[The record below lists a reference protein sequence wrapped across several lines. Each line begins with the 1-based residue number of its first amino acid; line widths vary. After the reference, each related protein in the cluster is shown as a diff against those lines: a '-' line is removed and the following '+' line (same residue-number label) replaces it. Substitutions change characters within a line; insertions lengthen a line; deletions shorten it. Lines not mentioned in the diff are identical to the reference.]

1 MVESVEDYVTSPA
14 QPMNYSINK
23 PGYEM
28 VKRVQDFFMA
38 LVAIVLLMPVWLII
52 ALIIRLTS
60 EGPVIYKQTQAIG
73 RYGKPFTM
81 YKFRTMYSDRGD
93 LIHREAVA
101 RFMQGEALG
110 SKVSNGKKVP
120 VYKLTND
127 PRVTPIGS
135 LLRKTGLDEAPQF
148 INVLKGDISLVGP
161 RPALKYEFDSFTDRQ
176 KERFLVLPGITGLY
190 QVTARSQVPFD
201 EAIEI
206 DLDYVRRR
214 SFWLDLKIMIKT
226 PWVLITGMGAY

>member
-1 MVESVEDYVTSPA
+1 VESVEDYVTAPV
-14 QPMNYSINK
+14 QPMENSLNK
-23 PGYEM
+23 PVYEM
-28 VKRVQDFFMA
+28 VKRVQDFCMA
-38 LVAIVLLMPVWLII
+38 LAAIVLLMPIWLTI
-52 ALIIRLTS
+52 ALIIRFTS
-60 EGPVIYKQTQAIG
+60 DGPVIYKQTQAIG
-73 RYGKPFTM
+73 RFGKPFTM
-81 YKFRTMYSDRGD
+81 YKFRTMYSDRED
-93 LIHREAVA
+93 TIHREAVA

-110 SKVSNGKKVP
+110 TRESNGKKIP

-127 PRVTPIGS
+127 PRVTPIGL

-161 RPALKYEFDSFTDRQ
+161 RPALKYEFEKFTDRQ

-206 DLDYVRRR
+206 DLEYVRIR

>member
-1 MVESVEDYVTSPA
+1 MESVEDYVTASV
-14 QPMNYSINK
+14 QTMDFIQKK
-23 PGYEM
+23 PVYEM
-28 VKRVQDFFMA
+28 VKRVQDFCMA
-38 LVAIVLLMPVWLII
+38 LAAMVLLMPIWFII
-52 ALIIRLTS
+52 ALIIRLSS

-81 YKFRTMYSDRGD
+81 YKFRTMYSDQGD
-93 LIHREAVA
+93 AIHRDAVA
-101 RFMQGEALG
+101 RFIKGEALG
-110 SKVSNGKKVP
+110 AIEDNGKKVP

-127 PRVTPIGS
+127 PRVTPIGA

-148 INVLKGDISLVGP
+148 INVLKGDLSLVGP
-161 RPALKYEFDSFTDRQ
+161 RPALRYEFEQYTERQ

-206 DLDYVRRR
+206 DLEYIRRR
-214 SFWLDLKIMIKT
+214 SLWLDLKIMVKT

>member
-1 MVESVEDYVTSPA
+1 MVESVEDYVTTSV
-14 QPMNYSINK
+14 QDMDYIEKK
-23 PGYEM
+23 PVYEV
-28 VKRVQDFFMA
+28 VKRVQDFSMA
-38 LVAIVLLMPVWLII
+38 LVAIVLLMPIWLII

-60 EGPVIYKQTQAIG
+60 DGPVIYKQTQAVG
-73 RYGKPFTM
+73 RYGKPFIM
-81 YKFRTMYSDRGD
+81 YKFRTMYSDIED
-93 LIHREAVA
+93 TIHREAVA

-110 SKVSNGKKVP
+110 TIENNGQKIP

-127 PRVTPIGS
+127 PRITPIGA

-148 INVLKGDISLVGP
+148 FNVLKGDLSLVGP
-161 RPALKYEFDSFTDRQ
+161 RPALRYEFEEYSDRQ

-206 DLDYVRRR
+206 DLEYIRRR
-214 SFWLDLKIMIKT
+214 SFWLDLKIILKT

>member
-1 MVESVEDYVTSPA
+1 VVESVDEYATASVQNIDGY
-14 QPMNYSINK
+14 QKK
-23 PGYEM
+23 PFYEIA
-28 VKRVQDFFMA
+28 KRVQDFFMA
-38 LVAIVLLMPVWLII
+38 MIAVILLMPVWLII

-60 EGPVIYKQTQAIG
+60 EGPVIYKQTQAVG

-81 YKFRTMYSDRGD
+81 YKFRTMYTNLGD
-93 LIHREAVA
+93 AIHRDAVA

-110 SKVSNGKKVP
+110 MREDNGKKIP

-127 PRVTPIGS
+127 PRVTPIGV

-148 INVLKGDISLVGP
+148 FNVIKGDLSLVGP
-161 RPALKYEFDSFTDRQ
+161 RPALKYEFEEYTERQ

-190 QVTARSQVPFD
+190 QVTARSQVPFE

-206 DLDYVRRR
+206 DLEYIRRR
-214 SFWLDLKIMIKT
+214 SFLLDLKIILKT